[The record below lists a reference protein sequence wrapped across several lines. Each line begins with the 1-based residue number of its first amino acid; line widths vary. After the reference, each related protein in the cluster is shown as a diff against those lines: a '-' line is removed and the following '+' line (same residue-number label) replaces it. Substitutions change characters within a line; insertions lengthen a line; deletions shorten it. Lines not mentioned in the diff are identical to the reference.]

1 MKGEKDYIAIM
12 PMFVVNTNVAKC
24 DVPAGLLSE
33 ATEELAKAMGK
44 PAQVGQGGK
53 AYTCN
58 ICAHLHFAKS
68 LNLHYLTSPLN
79 NQHLKPDFR
88 LSADRE

>member
-1 MKGEKDYIAIM
+1 M

-44 PAQVGQGGK
+44 PAQVGQDEK
-53 AYTCN
+53 LISARSVLIFTF
-58 ICAHLHFAKS
+58 LTKS
-68 LNLHYLTSPLN
+68 P
-79 NQHLKPDFR
+79 
-88 LSADRE
+88 